1 MTTADSTHN
10 NITGVILA
18 GGGGRRMGGE
28 DKGLL
33 TLRGK
38 TLVQHV
44 IDRLAPQCQNLLI
57 NCNRNQQAYADFH
70 YPLISDSMPGGLGPL
85 AGLLSAMAFS
95 QTALVLSIPCD
106 TPALPLDLVARMLN
120 TLQESHADV
129 CTVSDGERLHP
140 VILLAHCRLQSSLS
154 SYLESGSRKVHDW
167 FYNQAH
173 AIADF
178 SDQPDAFTNLN
189 TPQQL
194 QEAERRSTHA

>member
-1 MTTADSTHN
+1 MTRHDRTDH

-33 TLRGK
+33 PLHGK

-44 IDRLAPQCQNLLI
+44 IDRLAPQCHYLLI
-57 NCNRNQQAYADFH
+57 NCSRNQQAYADFH

-85 AGLLSAMAFS
+85 AGLLSAMEVS
-95 QTALVLSIPCD
+95 QTPLVLSIPCD

-120 TLQESHADV
+120 TLEESQADI

-140 VILLAHCRLQSSLS
+140 VILLARISLRDTLHAYLQ
-154 SYLESGSRKVHDW
+154 GGARKVHDW
-167 FYNQAH
+167 FYSQAH
-173 AIADF
+173 GIADF
-178 SDQPDAFTNLN
+178 SDQPNAFTNLN

-194 QEAERRSTHA
+194 QEAERR